1 MIIDT
6 LTNKPGIGIG
16 TSLGGAFISWIP
28 AMNPYLSFISLCIGI
43 AVGLTTLFLQI
54 RKIIQ

>member
-6 LTNKPGIGIG
+6 LTQRPSIGIS
-16 TSLGGAFISWIP
+16 TSIGSAFISWIP
-28 AMNPYLSFISLCIGI
+28 AINPILSFISLCVGI
-43 AVGLTTLFLQI
+43 LVGLTTLYLQI